1 MCVIIIGEV
10 TAWNSDLSTLAGVQ
24 LFSSPMERCWNA
36 ELLKLLSFWT
46 LPIIQCLSNMCVY
59 IYIYI

>member
-10 TAWNSDLSTLAGVQ
+10 TAWNSDPSTLASVQ
-24 LFSSPMERCWNA
+24 LFSSSPMERYWNA

-46 LPIIQCLSNMCVY
+46 LPIIPCLNNMYVY
-59 IYIYI
+59 V